1 MLFRSGNGSGLK
13 GFIIGLV
20 LIGLVLGY
28 FYYLSVRKG
37 GDESDEV
44 EISPVQEVLL
54 RNLDKSYPPSP
65 REVLKYYGQLVQC
78 FYGEE
83 YTEEEFEQLAAKVM
97 ELYDDE
103 LAGNQTPEQYL
114 ENLRWDVDQWKEK
127 ETKVSSYSLPSS
139 TDVDFFTEDG
149 YSWARLYFG
158 MNLRKGTQLDVINA
172 VYLLRKDDQGHWK
185 IYGWKLEEDLNGSGT
200 AE

>member
-1 MLFRSGNGSGLK
+1 MKDKGNGSGLK

-54 RNLDKSYPPSP
+54 RNLDKSYPHSP

-114 ENLRWDVDQWKEK
+114 ENLRWDVYQWKEK

-158 MNLRKGTQLDVINA
+158 MNMRKGTQLDVINA

>member
-1 MLFRSGNGSGLK
+1 MKDKGNGSGLK

-172 VYLLRKDDQGHWK
+172 VYLLRKGDQGHWK

>member
-1 MLFRSGNGSGLK
+1 MKDKGNGSGLK

-54 RNLDKSYPPSP
+54 RNLDKSYPTSP

>member
-1 MLFRSGNGSGLK
+1 MKDKGNGSGLK

-139 TDVDFFTEDG
+139 TVVDFFTEDG

-158 MNLRKGTQLDVINA
+158 MNLHKGTQLDVINA

>member
-1 MLFRSGNGSGLK
+1 MKDKGNGSGLK

-65 REVLKYYGQLVQC
+65 REELKYYGQLVQC

>member
-1 MLFRSGNGSGLK
+1 MKDKGNGSGLK

-78 FYGEE
+78 LYGEE

>member
-1 MLFRSGNGSGLK
+1 MKDKGNGSGLK

-44 EISPVQEVLL
+44 EICPVQEGLL

>member
-1 MLFRSGNGSGLK
+1 MKDKGNGSGLK

-172 VYLLRKDDQGHWK
+172 VYLLRKDDQCHWK
-185 IYGWKLEEDLNGSGT
+185 VYGCKLEEHLNGSGT

>member
-1 MLFRSGNGSGLK
+1 MKDKGNGSGLK

-200 AE
+200 AD

>member
-1 MLFRSGNGSGLK
+1 MKDKGNGSGLK

-54 RNLDKSYPPSP
+54 RNLDKSYHPSP

>member
-1 MLFRSGNGSGLK
+1 MKDKGNGSGLK

-65 REVLKYYGQLVQC
+65 REGLKDYGQLVQC

>member
-1 MLFRSGNGSGLK
+1 MKDKGNGSGLK

-54 RNLDKSYPPSP
+54 RTLDKSYPPSP

>member
-1 MLFRSGNGSGLK
+1 MKDKGNGSGLK

-44 EISPVQEVLL
+44 EISPEHEELL

>member
-1 MLFRSGNGSGLK
+1 MKDKGNGSGLK

-28 FYYLSVRKG
+28 FYFLAVRKG

-83 YTEEEFEQLAAKVM
+83 YTEDEFEQLAAKVM